1 MKQIPY
7 GTASFEIGFIAP
19 MDWDVSLLSAVNV
32 SIKDFDGTVV
42 LASTASTLWTATT
55 TDGAIL
61 QFDKSL
67 KLTSGATAP
76 SVGDVLTISGS
87 SSSED
92 VIVEAYDATT
102 LTVTTESLIQHAY
115 EDDADVY
122 NNKISYSID
131 CSDTDT
137 FTAGKILVATWTP
150 VGTGT
155 PFKVELQITKFIADT
170 SDLKKLFGYLHPRAH
185 DAFLNPLDR
194 FDDMVSLAQTR
205 VEFEMRCEQMDYH
218 RIIGEPIVKDLL
230 MSKMACLWLLDADED
245 LQDEREE
252 VKADYAS
259 LFAMTKQL
267 PIWTDTNQ
275 DDVKETLE
283 TSSHNHIFLKGW

>member
-1 MKQIPY
+1 
-7 GTASFEIGFIAP
+7 
-19 MDWDVSLLSAVNV
+19 
-32 SIKDFDGTVV
+32 
-42 LASTASTLWTATT
+42 
-55 TDGAIL
+55 
-61 QFDKSL
+61 
-67 KLTSGATAP
+67 
-76 SVGDVLTISGS
+76 
-87 SSSED
+87 
-92 VIVEAYDATT
+92 
-102 LTVTTESLIQHAY
+102 
-115 EDDADVY
+115 
-122 NNKISYSID
+122 
-131 CSDTDT
+131 
-137 FTAGKILVATWTP
+137 
-150 VGTGT
+150 
-155 PFKVELQITKFIADT
+155 
-170 SDLKKLFGYLHPRAH
+170 
-185 DAFLNPLDR
+185 
-194 FDDMVSLAQTR
+194 MVSLAQTR